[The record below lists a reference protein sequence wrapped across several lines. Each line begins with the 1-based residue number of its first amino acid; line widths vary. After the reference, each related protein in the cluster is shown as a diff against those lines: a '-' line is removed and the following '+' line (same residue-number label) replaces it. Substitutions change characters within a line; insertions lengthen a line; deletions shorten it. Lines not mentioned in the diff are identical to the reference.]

1 MYKKILDE
9 LYYEDINNKVDEND
23 DDYYSIKNASK
34 IHKYYT
40 DKLKAVTQLP
50 QMPYKK
56 CNFASNGECKTE
68 FNLLN
73 WKHKCIMCKKNFCS
87 SHIININTNVTSKI
101 NKEKKILVY
110 KKKDSKIVRQKKK
123 KRKKVKWCKRC
134 YIAYIYINDVYAGG
148 VATFK
153 LKTLIDILYK
163 NTNAVNPIHYVDIIP
178 PEFNYIWF
186 KEGDDDYTFTRIPR
200 INQNRIYKI
209 KKNMKSYY
217 FFNILMINK
226 NRLSYIYNN
235 LCLTEHL
242 MIENPEDN
250 NYIRL
255 TKRQIKKI
263 VDIYNSM
270 IKLNDKNIRN
280 LKYIKYKINYDWI
293 LSKQVSHIIPQT
305 IFTNIENKNTN
316 TKIEKINTKIENIN
330 IKTFASTK
338 TIKI

>member
-9 LYYEDINNKVDEND
+9 LYYELKNKNNKVDDND
-23 DDYYSIKNASK
+23 TNNDNEYYSIKNASE

-40 DKLKAVTQLP
+40 DKLKSVVQLP
-50 QMPYKK
+50 QISHNK
-56 CNFASNGECKTE
+56 CNFVSNGECKTE

-73 WKHKCIMCKKNFCS
+73 WKHKCIMCKKKFCS
-87 SHIININTNVTSKI
+87 EHIININTNVISKI

-110 KKKDSKIVRQKKK
+110 KKKDSKIVKQKKK
-123 KRKKVKWCKRC
+123 KLKKVKWCKRC
-134 YIAYIYINDVYAGG
+134 YIAHLYINDIYDDG

-178 PEFNYIWF
+178 SEFNYIWF
-186 KEGDDDYTFTRIPR
+186 KKGNFDYTFTRIPT
-200 INQNRIYKI
+200 IDDTNTIYKI
-209 KKNMKSYY
+209 KKNMKPFY
-217 FFNILMINK
+217 FFNISMINK
-226 NRLSYIYNN
+226 NRFAHIYNN

-242 MIENPEDN
+242 MIENPEDTH
-250 NYIRL
+250 YIRL

-270 IKLNDKNIRN
+270 IKLNDKNIIN
-280 LKYIKYKINYDWI
+280 LKYIKFQISYDWI

-305 IFTNIENKNTN
+305 LFIETE
-316 TKIEKINTKIENIN
+316 TKTKTEPKI
-330 IKTFASTK
+330 K